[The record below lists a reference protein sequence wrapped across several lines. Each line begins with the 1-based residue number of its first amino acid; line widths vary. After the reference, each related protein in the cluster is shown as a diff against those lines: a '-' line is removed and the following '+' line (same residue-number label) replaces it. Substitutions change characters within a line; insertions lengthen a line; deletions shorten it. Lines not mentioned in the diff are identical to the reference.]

1 MRPGGVRLLS
11 DVGPVYTL
19 EMSTGTWIDLADHP
33 KQRNVERQARKP
45 HWRLAQRASGAVK
58 DALRLVAAA
67 DLEGTLHKVDGHTRA
82 LLWRLG
88 KLPAPDTVFVT
99 VHRVRSRDELD
110 ALYDVFHVPAA
121 GENAYDQV
129 YGAFR
134 QVGLS
139 LKSRRLREGFF
150 ASALNIALRG
160 VGKPQQDK
168 RHTEPIDIY
177 AAVEAFKAELEFLDS
192 VDPQP
197 EVFYTGV
204 VAAALIGLAL
214 YPESLE
220 FFARLSGRQGEKRA
234 GRADPVEAVL
244 SLVAA
249 LKNQRNSWVNAQQA
263 ELCGRTLRALEAWR
277 EGPTSERYWLQ
288 RKPRAM
294 DLKPYLDRLKQL
306 KGIEGNPRL

>member
-1 MRPGGVRLLS
+1 VA

-19 EMSTGTWIDLADHP
+19 EMPTGAWIDLADHP
-33 KQRNVERQARKP
+33 RQRNIERQARKP

-58 DALRLVAAA
+58 EALRLVVAAEL
-67 DLEGTLHKVDGHTRA
+67 DELLHKVDGHTRA

-110 ALYDVFHVPAA
+110 ALYDIFHVPAA
-121 GENAYDQV
+121 GESAYDQV

-134 QVGLS
+134 QTGLA
-139 LKSRRLREGFF
+139 LKSRRLKEGFL

-168 RHTEPIDIY
+168 RHSEPIDIY
-177 AAVEAFKAELEFLDS
+177 AAVEAFKVELELLDS

-197 EVFYTGV
+197 EVFYSGV

-214 YPESLE
+214 YPETLE

-244 SLVAA
+244 SLIAE

-263 ELCGRTLRALEAWR
+263 ELCARTLRALEAWR
-277 EGPTSERYWLQ
+277 EGAASEHNWLQ
-288 RKPRAM
+288 RKPRPM
-294 DLKPYLDRLKQL
+294 DLKPYVDRLKQL